1 VPRREI
7 TDLREERAGL
17 AERLRTIIDT
27 AEQENRDLSA
37 EEQQDYDRTEE
48 DFDSLTAR
56 VKRLEKE
63 GGLHPVL
70 SREQVADPEQRDGR
84 TERPPFAARVTAMD
98 AFNQYLHA
106 RGQMDLLPPES
117 RKVLQAEFRAPYAV
131 GADATG
137 AVTVPEDWS
146 AKLVEVLTQFG
157 VVERLADSIQT
168 VHNGQLHIDA
178 VVEPGTAVAAIV
190 AEGGPYVETEDTF
203 AEILLDAYKYGH
215 LAKASDEIVADSQFD
230 LNAFIQRRAGRAI
243 ALKTNTDFVV
253 GDGSGKPRGITNNTA
268 GVTLSTGQTLL
279 ITSPD
284 SIIDLYHSLAVPY
297 RGGAVFIMHDSI
309 LKQIRK
315 FKELTSGG
323 NQYLWQPG
331 LTAGAPDTILGRPV
345 YIDPDMPVAAANAK
359 TIYFGDVKAN
369 YIVRSVTGV
378 SLKVLTELYAAN
390 GYVGFRVD
398 RRVDGD
404 IQDTSAA
411 RLLVMS
417 AT

>member
-27 AEQENRDLSA
+27 AEQENRDLEA

-48 DFDSLTAR
+48 EFDSLTAR

-70 SREQVADPEQRDGR
+70 SREAVADPEQRDGR

-168 VHNGQLHIDA
+168 THNGQLHIDA

-190 AEGGPYVETEDTF
+190 TEGGAYSETEDTF

-243 ALKTNTDFVV
+243 ALKTNTDFVS
-253 GDGSGKPRGITNNTA
+253 GNGTGKPNGILSNTT
-268 GVTLSTGQTLL
+268 GVTLSAGQTLT
-279 ITSPD
+279 ITSAD
-284 SIIDLYHSLAVPY
+284 SIIDLYHSLSVPY
-297 RGGAVFIMHDSI
+297 RGNAVFIMHDST
-309 LKQIRK
+309 LKIVRK
-315 FKELTSGG
+315 LKDTT

-331 LTAGAPDTILGRPV
+331 LQDGQPDLLLGRPV
-345 YIDPDMPVAAANAK
+345 YVDPDMPVVGVSAK
-359 TIYFGDVKAN
+359 TIYFGDVGRN

-404 IQDTSAA
+404 IQDGAAA
-411 RLLVMS
+411 RLLVQS